1 MQQQPYNN
9 KVMRTIIF
17 IVGLGIGFYIG
28 YKMGDGLIG
37 KII

>member
-1 MQQQPYNN
+1 MT
-9 KVMRTIIF
+9 KIIF
-17 IVGLGIGFYIG
+17 TIAFVGGLGIGFYIG